1 MGDLLLSPELLPA
14 GTTDNDSRTRLEK
27 VTKRVDGGLDYVTEF
42 KHNKDLQ
49 IKEVKDS
56 KGNLTAYEYDGI
68 NMIWVAMLPR

>member
-1 MGDLLLSPELLPA
+1 
-14 GTTDNDSRTRLEK
+14 
-27 VTKRVDGGLDYVTEF
+27 VDGGLDYVTEF

-56 KGNLTAYEYDGI
+56 KGNLTGYEYDGI